1 MHIAFCGFFDWA
13 EPMDIG
19 GWVVSDHY
27 MWGVF
32 GSIIVEVGAV
42 VRATS
47 NSDGRCPP
55 PYNRPF
61 YVFVRAF
68 RNSGRAPPDRFERQQ
83 CTHGILSRC
92 KRALGC
98 WTCDFRRRA
107 TEDEENAG
115 SFISRDS
122 SWLAA
127 TSSASRRAIE
137 TAPLGRRAALAAAI
151 RRLRMGHCC

>member
-19 GWVVSDHY
+19 GWVVSEHY

-47 NSDGRCPP
+47 NNDGRCPP

-61 YVFVRAF
+61 YVVVRAVF
-68 RNSGRAPPDRFERQQ
+68 AILAGLLPIALNASNALTAFYLGASAPLVVE
-83 CTHGILSRC
+83 
-92 KRALGC
+92 
-98 WTCDFRRRA
+98 RA
-107 TEDEENAG
+107 TAG
-115 SFISRDS
+115 
-122 SWLAA
+122 
-127 TSSASRRAIE
+127 IE
-137 TAPLGRRAALAAAI
+137 PQ
-151 RRLRMGHCC
+151 RMKKTPARH